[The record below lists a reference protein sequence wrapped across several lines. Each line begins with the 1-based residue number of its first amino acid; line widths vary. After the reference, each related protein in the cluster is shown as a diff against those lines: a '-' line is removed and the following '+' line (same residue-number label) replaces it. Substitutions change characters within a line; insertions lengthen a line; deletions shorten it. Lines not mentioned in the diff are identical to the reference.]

1 MDLTPIEHLLCARHH
16 NHYNGS
22 EVMKDPLFFFFK
34 GILSLIICHFL
45 THSLH
50 SSHTASTLAV
60 LSLRYISHTRI
71 SSPQFPLPLLY
82 PT

>member
-16 NHYNGS
+16 NHYNRA
-22 EVMKDPLFFFFK
+22 EVMKDPLCFFK

-60 LSLRYISHTRI
+60 LSLRYVSHTRI